1 MVRGLIAWEIREKDA
16 RGIDEI
22 GVRSETAEVARNE
35 QIKATV
41 CYKYF
46 RKLAV
51 LVGPLFVCT

>member
-41 CYKYF
+41 CYKY
-46 RKLAV
+46 LSEG
-51 LVGPLFVCT
+51 L